1 MTAETPEYID
11 GAGASLVSRRILDG
25 SGRLK
30 WAIREPSA
38 NPSDNG
44 WRFFADADDDTS
56 INAPG
61 GVVVSDFNRVADLEP
76 AVIEIYLLP
85 VGSDLQLVVDD
96 GRRWFV
102 DNATGAPI

>member
-1 MTAETPEYID
+1 MTTGTPEYVA

-30 WAIREPSA
+30 WAFREPSA

-44 WRFFADADDDTS
+44 WRFFSDADDDST

-61 GVVVSDFNRVADLEP
+61 GVVVSDFNRLADLEP
-76 AVIEIYLLP
+76 AVIGIYPLP
-85 VGSDLQLVVDD
+85 VGSDLQLVIE
-96 GRRWFV
+96 GGHRWFV
-102 DNATGAPI
+102 DNATGARI